1 MTCTIKRSLPD
12 EMWSGNYSYLM
23 FPMLPND
30 TLLALL
36 MRANHNNGFRP
47 RRKLSITLQ
56 KYLCRQLVEALIYLH
71 QVDKMAHGDV
81 KPDNT
86 MITHDYR
93 LVLIDFGHSEKVKK
107 LIKHRIGTPAYRG
120 PEVPDE
126 TCDENEY
133 YAVER
138 AELYALGCTLFT
150 IMFQNIPFK
159 NEGEKDKRFTAQ
171 AFQDTFKMDLAD
183 TYQKFYQEHYAYFNQ
198 TEQVHSHDELGLVF
212 SLLNPNPILRPRLTE
227 VYDHP
232 WIQSASVVA
241 TQEIIQEM
249 QELIKLPTPPER
261 K

>member
-1 MTCTIKRSLPD
+1 METAAIKLFDNSKKGDLEFEHEAEYLELLSESPFTIKHLESAARGQAPGVPMTCTIKRSLPA
-12 EMWSGNYSYLM
+12 EMWFGNYSYLM

-120 PEVPDE
+120 PEVPDA
-126 TCDENEY
+126 TCDESEY

-159 NEGEKDKRFTAQ
+159 NVGEEDKRFTAQ
-171 AFQDTFKMDLAD
+171 AFHD
-183 TYQKFYQEHYAYFNQ
+183 AY
-198 TEQVHSHDELGLVF
+198 
-212 SLLNPNPILRPRLTE
+212 
-227 VYDHP
+227 
-232 WIQSASVVA
+232 
-241 TQEIIQEM
+241 
-249 QELIKLPTPPER
+249 
-261 K
+261 